1 MRFDSLMA
9 IPPSLLDGSR
19 GSGCSRVLGIDGG
32 ATKTAAALL
41 DLEADRVYLGE
52 AGPSNADAVGAE
64 TALANLDEAVAAV
77 RTAAGIGDGI
87 GAAVIAVA
95 GTVSPT
101 LEREV
106 SQAFGLDH
114 VYVIN
119 DVVAA
124 WAVGTL
130 CEPGIAVI
138 SGTGSHVF
146 GVNAAGASWRT
157 GGWGHVLG
165 DEGSGYWLGLHGLKA
180 ALAYRDASGPETVLL
195 EEALVEYSLDAI
207 EDLPTPFYG
216 KPLTKDEVAR
226 FAIRVE
232 RAADGGDEM
241 AAGLFEQAG
250 RDLAVQVRAVVDSLE
265 LGSEPFVI
273 AEVGSVLHGS
283 AILRERFEEHV
294 SAFAPLAQFVLPQ
307 LPPIAGSLLL
317 AVRAEGLAASFDLDR
332 FRATLGDAVRAHA
345 SA

>member
-1 MRFDSLMA
+1 MA

-19 GSGCSRVLGIDGG
+19 ATGCTRVLGIDGG

-41 DLEADRVYLGE
+41 DLDDDRVYLGE
-52 AGPSNADAVGAE
+52 SGPSNADAVGAE
-64 TALANLDEAVAAV
+64 TALANLEEAVGAV
-77 RTAAGIGDGI
+77 RAVAGVDDGI

-95 GTVSPT
+95 GSVSPE
-101 LEREV
+101 LERDV
-106 SQAFGLDH
+106 AAAFGLAH

-146 GVNAAGASWRT
+146 GVNAAGESWRT

-180 ALAYRDASGPETVLL
+180 ALSYRDASGPETALL
-195 EEALVEYSLDAI
+195 EAAVAEYELDAI
-207 EDLPTPFYG
+207 EDLPTLFYG

-226 FAIRVE
+226 FAIHVE
-232 RAADGGDEM
+232 HAAEDGDGV
-241 AAGLFEQAG
+241 AARLFEQAG
-250 RDLAVQVRAVVDSLE
+250 RDLAVQIGAVVDSLG
-265 LGSEPFVI
+265 LGSEPFLI
-273 AEVGSVLHGS
+273 AQVGSVLQGS
-283 AILRERFEEHV
+283 ANLRRELERHV
-294 SAFAPLAQFVLPQ
+294 SAFAPRAQFVVPQ

-317 AVRAEGLAASFDLDR
+317 ALRAEGQADSFDLDR
-332 FRATLGDAVRAHA
+332 LHATLGDAVRSHA
-345 SA
+345 AP